1 MGDLSQLPV
10 PLGVQALLLSDPAGA
25 PTRRVRRTR
34 PPDPGSVY
42 FARRVPPV
50 MVNVPAAAAAGVVVL
65 LFGAALVSMA
75 NGNLMLAGLSF
86 LGASVL
92 IYLRETRLLAD

>member
-1 MGDLSQLPV
+1 
-10 PLGVQALLLSDPAGA
+10 
-25 PTRRVRRTR
+25 
-34 PPDPGSVY
+34 
-42 FARRVPPV
+42 